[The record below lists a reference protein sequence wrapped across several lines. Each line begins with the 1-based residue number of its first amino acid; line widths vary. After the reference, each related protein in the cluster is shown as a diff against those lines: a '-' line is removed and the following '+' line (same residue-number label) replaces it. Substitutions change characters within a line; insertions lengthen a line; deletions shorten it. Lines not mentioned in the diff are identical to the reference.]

1 MFAALSCGD
10 SISIWQLCASTSKK
24 IPAVIKLH
32 ELQTHTVAIEA
43 ISIWGDEIIQVTD
56 TANLKLTLY

>member
-1 MFAALSCGD
+1 MFAALSYGD

-24 IPAVIKLH
+24 TPAVIKLH
-32 ELQTHTVAIEA
+32 ELQTHTVSIEA

-56 TANLKLTLY
+56 TA

>member
-1 MFAALSCGD
+1 MFAALSSGH

-32 ELQTHTVAIEA
+32 ELETLMVPAEA
-43 ISIWGDEIIQVTD
+43 IGIWGDEIIQVTD
-56 TANLKLTLY
+56 TAYCLTL